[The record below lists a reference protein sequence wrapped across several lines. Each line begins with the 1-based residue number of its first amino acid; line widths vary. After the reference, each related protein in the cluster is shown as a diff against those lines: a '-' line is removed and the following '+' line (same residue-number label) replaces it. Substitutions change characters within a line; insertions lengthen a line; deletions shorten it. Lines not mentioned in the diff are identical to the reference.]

1 MNTSEERLVSV
12 RVYSYSPTFILYH
25 QNSARWSGH
34 LIIYLLCR
42 YWGGGVENIF
52 GGVDI
57 LFGGRL
63 APPAPPRKSV
73 YGVTHFA
80 LA

>member
-1 MNTSEERLVSV
+1 MNASEERVLHCLFLFECT
-12 RVYSYSPTFILYH
+12 PTFILYH
-25 QNSARWSGH
+25 QNSARWSGPN
-34 LIIYLLCR
+34 IGGG
-42 YWGGGVENIF
+42 GGGVEIFF

-57 LFGGRL
+57 LFGGGL